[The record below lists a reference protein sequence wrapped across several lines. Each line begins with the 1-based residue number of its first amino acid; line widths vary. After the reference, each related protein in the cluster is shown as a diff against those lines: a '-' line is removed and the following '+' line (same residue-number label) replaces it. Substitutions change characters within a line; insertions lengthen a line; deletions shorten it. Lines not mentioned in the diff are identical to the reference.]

1 MPRGGL
7 WKGSISFGLLN
18 IPVSL
23 QTAEQ
28 TKELHFHML
37 DSKDFAPI
45 KYRKVNANTSKEV
58 PYDRIVKGF
67 EYEPDQYV
75 VLNKAD
81 FTNAN
86 PKATQMIEIEDFVL
100 LDEID
105 TMLFE
110 KPYYIVPQKSGEKG
124 YFLLRDA
131 LMKTKKVAIG
141 KIVIRTKQ
149 HLAAVIA
156 RGDYLIL
163 EILRF
168 AHEVKQV
175 KQVDFLDDIE
185 SKNRYNA
192 RELKMAEELIKGM
205 TAKWQP
211 SKYDDSY
218 FDDMM
223 KRINQKIKQ
232 GKTHMVEEEAE
243 EIEKPAKSGK
253 VVDLLPL
260 LRQSL
265 AATNKKPSKA
275 RAPAA
280 KAKGK
285 ARHETAG

>member
-23 QTAEQ
+23 QTAERS
-28 TKELHFHML
+28 KELHFHML
-37 DSKDFAPI
+37 DSQDFAPI
-45 KYRKVNANTSKEV
+45 RYRKVNANTQKEV
-58 PYDRIVKGF
+58 PYDRIVKGY

-75 VLNKAD
+75 VVNKAD
-81 FTNAN
+81 FTAAN
-86 PKATQMIEIEDFVL
+86 PKATQMVEIEDFVP

-110 KPYYIVPQKSGEKG
+110 KPYYMVPQKSGEKG

-131 LMKTKKVAIG
+131 LSKSKKVAIG

-149 HLAAVIA
+149 HLAAVIP
-156 RGDYLIL
+156 RGEYLIL

-168 AHEVKQV
+168 AHELKPLAEIN
-175 KQVDFLDDIE
+175 FLEGIE
-185 SKNRYNA
+185 SEDRYNP

-205 TAKWQP
+205 TAKWKP

-223 KRINQKIKQ
+223 KRIHHKIKQ
-232 GKTHMVEEEAE
+232 GQTHSLEESDGPK
-243 EIEKPAKSGK
+243 EKPAKASK
-253 VVDLLPL
+253 IVDLLPL

-265 AATNKKPSKA
+265 AAATGKKKSTKGATTKSK
-275 RAPAA
+275 R
-280 KAKGK
+280 KAGD
-285 ARHETAG
+285 ETAS